1 MTGEFRFH
9 ENPDTS
15 SRRALSHLDEGRP
28 EDHDEVPFTSVDGSK
43 RRAEGCLSQVTNLD
57 KRKLCAIGQQ
67 HEQGEFWPRNMRQA
81 TSSGQCTARRS
92 LLILKF

>member
-15 SRRALSHLDEGRP
+15 SKRALSYLGEGRP

-43 RRAEGCLSQVTNLD
+43 RRAEGRLSQATNLD

-67 HEQGEFWPRNMRQA
+67 SVSKEN
-81 TSSGQCTARRS
+81 SGQETRVKPRHHAS
-92 LLILKF
+92 VQPEEAF